1 MRNWNPLEPILFFRR
16 LNQNKS
22 LRSYA
27 LSSRKWVAEGHFSER
42 ENKNTKCE
50 KWVADGHFSAIT
62 TAPARE
68 MGSKGTFLRDNHRP
82 RAGDG

>member
-27 LSSRKWVAEGHFSER
+27 LSSRKWVAKGHFS
-42 ENKNTKCE
+42 
-50 KWVADGHFSAIT
+50 VIT
-62 TAPARE
+62 TAPAQE
-68 MGSKGTFLRDNHRP
+68 MGSRWTFLRDNHRSCV
-82 RAGDG
+82 RNG